1 MIEQDAGGMPTAT
14 RTLFMCD
21 VCEKSCRST
30 YLVEAM
36 GHLLNICGAC
46 VLKHDNGNTERVTQ
60 AFDTVIAKLSK
71 EDLEKLRDRLNE
83 THNGMG
89 CMLKEAGFLNEGDG
103 EWLKKF
109 MKCIPE

>member
-14 RTLFMCD
+14 RTLFMCRA
-21 VCEKSCRST
+21 CEKLCSKT

-60 AFDTVIAKLSK
+60 AFDTVMAKLSK
-71 EDLEKLRDRLNE
+71 EDLEKLNKRVQD
-83 THNGMG
+83 
-89 CMLKEAGFLNEGDG
+89 GDG

-109 MKCIPE
+109 IASTPE

>member
-1 MIEQDAGGMPTAT
+1 MIESV
-14 RTLFMCD
+14 MCD
-21 VCEKSCRST
+21 ACEKLCNRT
-30 YLVEAM
+30 YTVEVM

-46 VLKHDNGNTERVTQ
+46 VLKHDDGNTERVTQ
-60 AFDTVIAKLSK
+60 SFDNTIKKLSK
-71 EDLEKLRDRLNE
+71 EDIEKLRDRLNE